1 LEVDKRNSNI
11 IRYARKEQNCEGKG
25 LTVAL
30 EFSKSDLPEMIEKI
44 KGAILYELDE
54 AEHLD
59 DARNYV
65 KEYL

>member
-1 LEVDKRNSNI
+1 MLEKNKIQNI
-11 IRYARKEQNCEGKG
+11 ILDYCEGKG

>member
-1 LEVDKRNSNI
+1 MLEKNKIQNI
-11 IRYARKEQNCEGKG
+11 ILDYCEGIEH
-25 LTVAL
+25 L

-44 KGAILYELDE
+44 KGAILYELED